1 MNSNSRVRRQISLS
15 ILLYAISWRKFT
27 RKFTRFQSKIKPND
41 LLKTIII
48 YHKILYIAFFLKF
61 SIIIYIKNYEIS
73 FSYDILKLE
82 RRFITSYYTLE
93 TAKSRQKWFGFVNL

>member
-1 MNSNSRVRRQISLS
+1 M
-15 ILLYAISWRKFT
+15 K
-27 RKFTRFQSKIKPND
+27 
-41 LLKTIII
+41 
-48 YHKILYIAFFLKF
+48 
-61 SIIIYIKNYEIS
+61 IS